1 MWVKTLLLS
10 AAFAIG
16 LGASA
21 CYAAN
26 VPAHGLQPVVTQAA
40 AAARLIPVEQRMLSL
55 RDAVE
60 MVRSRYG
67 GDLISVRQAPG
78 GGQNFFILRWRFP
91 NDSVE
96 DIRVDAISGAISR

>member
-1 MWVKTLLLS
+1 MWVRTLLLS

-21 CYAAN
+21 SFAAN
-26 VPAHGLQPVVTQAA
+26 APARGLQAVAA
-40 AAARLIPVEQRMLSL
+40 QSAASARVIPVEQRMLSL

-78 GGQNFFILRWRFP
+78 GGQNYFILRWRFP

-96 DIRVDAISGAISR
+96 DIRVDAVSGAISR